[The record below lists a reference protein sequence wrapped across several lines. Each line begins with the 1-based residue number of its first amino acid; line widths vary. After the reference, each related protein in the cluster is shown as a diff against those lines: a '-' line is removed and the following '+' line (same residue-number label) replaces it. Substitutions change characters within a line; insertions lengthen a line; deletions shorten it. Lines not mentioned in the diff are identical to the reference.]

1 GRCVAAQEGEELG
14 RRREDFHCDGELAKG
29 VRVIGGRCC
38 WTYWDE
44 SPATDEG
51 GHRGSSLMG
60 CLSLISLILLRHD
73 RVEGLDPAGAT
84 LGPAGLSVGAGDY
97 YDEEDG
103 AKASGSGGIA
113 IQDDSDGE
121 DGGDDPAYFSQAGI
135 ALGDDDEEASG
146 TFRQRY
152 DNDEDDGADEAGDIE
167 TVVPAP
173 KRVTVTVKK
182 RLIPRGLYYID
193 ARGREVDTDRSDWRR
208 VSNGESTSATQAPA
222 APTTPASNVTTASPV
237 PPIVTA
243 GAGKNLEAGALAA
256 IGGLASLLLA
266 V

>member
-1 GRCVAAQEGEELG
+1 MAANGGCEIDYSYPALDSWRKERSKYVHNTSG
-14 RRREDFHCDGELAKG
+14 ATKK
-29 VRVIGGRCC
+29 RVG
-38 WTYWDE
+38 
-44 SPATDEG
+44 
-51 GHRGSSLMG
+51 
-60 CLSLISLILLRHD
+60 RHD

-84 LGPAGLSVGAGDY
+84 LGAAGLSVGAGDY

-167 TVVPAP
+167 TIAPAP

-182 RLIPRGLYYID
+182 RLITRGLYYID

-208 VSNGESTSATQAPA
+208 MSNGYELQGRKHTYFTKSFP
-222 APTTPASNVTTASPV
+222 
-237 PPIVTA
+237 
-243 GAGKNLEAGALAA
+243 G
-256 IGGLASLLLA
+256 
-266 V
+266 